1 MPSKKKAAK
10 VKIDPKIIR
19 VLDEVNTKIAERPL
33 EVEGQSE
40 EQIVAFIVKEVQ
52 DASSVY
58 NIADYELS
66 EEAVQW
72 LTDHNILHPDDEV
85 DPDEEGADDE
95 EEANDDTIV
104 EELEKATDAIVK
116 KVKTTGPEVTGKPV
130 KKKKKI
136 VKESNRQVNKFGHLL
151 GSQGA
156 VIDTLLGAGGTR
168 KDISTKLAEQFK
180 QDSIV
185 ADRRVYSHILH
196 LRKLECACLSEKK
209 HKETGEIVYKLTVRK
224 ADQ

>member
-1 MPSKKKAAK
+1 MPSKKKSAK

-52 DASSVY
+52 DAASVY

-72 LTDHNILHPDDEV
+72 LTDRNILHPDDEV
-85 DPDEEGADDE
+85 DPDEEEADD
-95 EEANDDTIV
+95 DSIV
-104 EELEKATDAIVK
+104 EELESATDEIVK
-116 KVKTTGPEVTGKPV
+116 KVKTTGPEVSGKPV
-130 KKKKKI
+130 KKKKKV

>member
-1 MPSKKKAAK
+1 MPSKKKSAK

-52 DASSVY
+52 DAASVY

-72 LTDHNILHPDDEV
+72 LTDRNILHPDDEV
-85 DPDEEGADDE
+85 DPDEEEADD
-95 EEANDDTIV
+95 DSIV
-104 EELEKATDAIVK
+104 EELESATDEIVK
-116 KVKTTGPEVTGKPV
+116 KVKTTGPEVSGKPV
-130 KKKKKI
+130 KKKKKV

-209 HKETGEIVYKLTVRK
+209 HKETGEIVYKLTARK